1 MKGRMRPLF
10 SLFFALALAPGAFA
24 APSPEAMAAGKQAYE
39 AVCFGCHQPNGK
51 GIPGA
56 FPPLAGSP
64 WVTGDEELMAK
75 IVLHGLSGSIT
86 LDGHTY
92 HAEMPPQG
100 SLLDDTKLAHV
111 LTYVRN
117 SWGNSAPA
125 VEPATITALRK
136 KYDGRS
142 EYWDADALLKEH
154 PLDGAGGE
162 TAPHALTDLT
172 FKLYEGQFKKLPDF
186 SKLKPVEKGSVAEN
200 RPSLNVR
207 GDRAGGFAIEFDGKI
222 TTTERGEYTF
232 HLASDDGSRLEIDG
246 KRVINN
252 DGIHGTR
259 LKSGK
264 ILLSEGT
271 FPVRLTYFDKDG
283 GSKLALAWEGKGFG
297 MTVLSEDDVIG
308 KKESA
313 PKILLSADGTRARIY
328 RNFIEG
334 ATARAIGVGYPG
346 AINLAWDANGMRP
359 ALMWRGAFID
369 AGRHWTGR
377 GQGFQPPANP
387 NSIALPAGPQF
398 AQLKSGNAQWPEDDV
413 RESSKLRTGDT
424 RFHGYTLDEN
434 GWPTFR
440 YTIGE
445 TTITDSY
452 VPVLREDLPVD
463 QQAADS
469 FKRTLTITGGAQLT
483 HRIASGEIEDLGN
496 GTYQIGDSYK
506 IALSPE
512 SGKATLRNNSKKS
525 DLLIDAAPGSTI
537 VTTLTLLK

>member
-1 MKGRMRPLF
+1 MKGHMRPLF

-24 APSPEAMAAGKQAYE
+24 APSAEAMTAGKQAYE
-39 AVCFGCHQPNGK
+39 TVCFGCHQPNGK

-75 IVLHGLSGSIT
+75 IVLHGLTGSIT

-125 VEPATITALRK
+125 VEPGTITALRK

-154 PLDGAGGE
+154 PLNGGGGE

-172 FKLYEGQFKKLPDF
+172 FKLYEGRFNKLPNF
-186 SKLKPVEKGSVAEN
+186 RKLTPIAEGSVAEN

-207 GDRAGGFAIEFDGKI
+207 GDHVGSIAIAFDGEI
-222 TTTERGEYTF
+222 TTAERGEYTF
-232 HLASDDGSRLEIDG
+232 HLASDDGSHLEIDG
-246 KRVINN
+246 KEVIDN
-252 DGIHGTR
+252 DGVHGAE
-259 LKSGK
+259 LKNGK
-264 ILLSEGT
+264 ILLSKGT
-271 FPVRLTYFDKDG
+271 FPFRLTYFDKDG
-283 GSKLALAWEGKGFG
+283 ESKLALAWEGDTFG
-297 MTVLSEDDVIG
+297 LTSLSEDEFTD
-308 KKESA
+308 KKDEG
-313 PKILLSADGTRARIY
+313 PKILLSADGFRARIY

-359 ALMWRGAFID
+359 ALMWRGPFID

-387 NSIALPAGPQF
+387 NSIALPPGPQF
-398 AQLKSGNAQWPEDDV
+398 ARLKSSNDQWPEDDV

-424 RFHGYTLDEN
+424 RFHGYTLRRKRLAHLPLHHRRN
-434 GWPTFR
+434 
-440 YTIGE
+440 
-445 TTITDSY
+445 TD
-452 VPVLREDLPVD
+452 
-463 QQAADS
+463 
-469 FKRTLTITGGAQLT
+469 
-483 HRIASGEIEDLGN
+483 HR
-496 GTYQIGDSYK
+496 
-506 IALSPE
+506 
-512 SGKATLRNNSKKS
+512 
-525 DLLIDAAPGSTI
+525 
-537 VTTLTLLK
+537 

>member
-1 MKGRMRPLF
+1 MGLMRFPVL
-10 SLFFALALAPGAFA
+10 LFFAIALAPGAIA
-24 APSPEAMAAGKQAYE
+24 APSPPAMAAGKQAYE
-39 AVCFGCHQPNGK
+39 MVCFGCHQTNGK

-64 WVTGDEELMAK
+64 WVSGDPERIAK
-75 IVLHGLSGSIT
+75 IVLHGLTGSIT
-86 LDGHTY
+86 LDGLTY

-100 SLLDDTKLAHV
+100 SLLDDTALAHV

-125 VEPATITALRK
+125 VEPGTITALRK
-136 KYDGRS
+136 KYEDRS

-154 PLDGAGGE
+154 PLVGTSDK
-162 TAPHALTDLT
+162 TAPHALTDVT
-172 FKLYEGQFKKLPDF
+172 YKLYEGSFKRLPNFAKLTPIA
-186 SKLKPVEKGSVAEN
+186 EGSVAEN
-200 RPSLNVR
+200 RPSLNVS
-207 GDRAGGFAIEFDGKI
+207 GDKSGSLAIEFDGKI

-246 KRVINN
+246 REVIDN
-252 DGIHGTR
+252 DGVHGAE
-259 LKSGK
+259 LKNGK

-271 FPVRLTYFDKDG
+271 VPFRLTYFDRDG
-283 GSKLALAWEGKGFG
+283 EAKLALAWEGETFG
-297 MTVLSEDDVIG
+297 RTSLTEDDFTD
-308 KKESA
+308 KKVEG
-313 PKILLSADGTRARIY
+313 PRILLAADGSRARIY

-346 AINLAWDANGMRP
+346 ALNLAWDANAMRP
-359 ALMWRGAFID
+359 ALIWRGPFID

-387 NSIALPAGPQF
+387 NAIALPAGPQF
-398 AQLKSGNAQWPEDDV
+398 ARLKSGNAPWPEDEV

-424 RFHGYTLDEN
+424 RFRGYTLDKN

-440 YTIGE
+440 YAIGE
-445 TTITDSY
+445 TQISDNY
-452 VPVLREDLPVD
+452 APVLRDDIPVD

-469 FKRTLTITGGAQLT
+469 FKRTITLTGGTRLT
-483 HRIASGEIEDLGN
+483 HRIATGEIEDLGN
-496 GTYQIGDSYK
+496 GTYQIDDSYK
-506 IALSPE
+506 IAIAPE
-512 SGKATLRNNSKKS
+512 SGRAILRSNSKKS